1 MITMTDLFCGA
12 GGSSTGALA
21 VPGVTV
27 RMAANHWKL
36 AVETHNTNH
45 PSTDHACADISQV
58 DPRLFPRTDILW
70 ASPEC
75 TSHSQARGK
84 KREDTTPDLFGEVLP
99 DDAAERSRA
108 TMWDVPRFAEYH
120 RYQAVIIENVVDAWH
135 WQPFPAWLMAM
146 DSLGYEHHVVFLNSM
161 HAQFGGLPAPQSRDR
176 MYVVFWRK
184 GNRRP
189 DLERHTRPP
198 ALCPTCGPVKAV
210 QVFKRPK
217 SLAKRLPDPPKW
229 GRYRAQYQFR
239 CPNVACRNQI
249 LEPAWLPAAAAID
262 WSLPGQRI
270 GDRNKPLAEKTMARI
285 EAGLKK
291 YAAPQLVP
299 AGGTWRDVATSVQDV
314 MGTRTTRE
322 TDALLVPVEGRDGKE
337 ARAVTEAMRIMTTR
351 SETAFVVPLR
361 ANNTPKAVREP
372 FDTFAANG
380 NHHALVMRNNSS
392 KGAGAEMITPITEV
406 LRTLTTMGHQSLL
419 VPYRS
424 KSTAHLAFEPM
435 PTLSTVDPAALAS
448 VEPNIADC
456 LFRMLEPA
464 EIACGM
470 AFPTTY
476 VIKGNRREQVRQSG
490 NAVTPP
496 AARDLVAAVVE
507 SLTGTGIF

>member
-36 AVETHNTNH
+36 AIETHNTNH
-45 PSTDHACADISQV
+45 PTTDHACADIHLA
-58 DPRLFPRTDILW
+58 DPRFFPHTDILW

-75 TSHSQARGK
+75 TKWTVASGK
-84 KREDTTPDLFGEVLP
+84 AAANIDPGLFEDPLSDE
-99 DDAAERSRA
+99 AAQRSR
-108 TMWDVPRFAEYH
+108 MLMFDVPKFAAHH
-120 RYQAVIIENVVDAWH
+120 RYRAVIVENVVDVSTRPMYVAA
-135 WQPFPAWLMAM
+135 FERWLIEMTK
-146 DSLGYEHHVVFLNSM
+146 LGYDHREVYLNSM
-161 HAQFGGLPAPQSRDR
+161 HAQGAGMPAPQSRDR
-176 MYVVFWRK
+176 LYIVFWLR
-184 GNRRP
+184 GQRAP
-189 DLERHTRPP
+189 DLEKWTRPQ
-198 ALCPTCGPVKAV
+198 AWCEDHGLVNAMQSWKNRT
-210 QVFKRPK
+210 R
-217 SLAKRLPDPPKW
+217 R
-229 GRYRAQYQFR
+229 GRYRAQYVWR
-239 CPNVACRNQI
+239 CPRMECRHSVV
-249 LEPAWLPAAAAID
+249 EPAWLPAAAAID
-262 WSLPGQRI
+262 WSLPGSRI
-270 GDRNKPLAEKTMARI
+270 GDRNKPLADRTMARI

-291 YAAPQLVP
+291 YGVEPTVFRQYTPRSNLAQMSTPITNSYPTLTASSVP
-299 AGGTWRDVATSVQDV
+299 
-314 MGTRTTRE
+314 
-322 TDALLVPVEGRDGKE
+322 ALLVPVEGRDGKE
-337 ARAVTEAMRIMTTR
+337 ARATEEAMRTMTTR

-424 KSTAHLAFEPM
+424 KSTAHLASEPM

-456 LFRMLEPA
+456 LFRMLEPS

-476 VIKGNRREQVRQSG
+476 VIKGNRREQVRQAG

-496 AARDLVAAVVE
+496 AARDLIAAVVE
-507 SLTGTGIF
+507 SLGGAV